1 MTIKKYPQKRVKAYA
16 FRQFQKTMEKERKE
30 LEIKSGKQKEIII
43 AGYGRIKEQ
52 TITYK
57 TRKYSVV
64 VYRDS
69 KGRFTKNPRSKV
81 SREREKGVEQKRF
94 FGELP
99 YQRASVFVE
108 VPFHSNTAR
117 GINNYFWFGIIVID
131 KKENIDIQE
140 MHEELIKM
148 LEKDLHYNRHS
159 LDWFDWEYPSI
170 EYPKPYPATRPDKF
184 YEKWSKTKR

>member
-1 MTIKKYPQKRVKAYA
+1 MKKYSEKRVKVYG
-16 FRQFQKTMEKERKE
+16 FRQLMRLSGKERKE
-30 LEIKSGKQKEIII
+30 LEIKSGKQKEIIVS
-43 AGYGRIKEQ
+43 GYGKIKEQ

-57 TRKYSVV
+57 TRKYSVI

-69 KGRFTKNPRSKV
+69 KGRFTKKPETKIIP
-81 SREREKGVEQKRF
+81 EKEIPEKKI

-99 YQRASVFVE
+99 YCRASVFIE
-108 VPFHSNTAR
+108 VPWHSNASR
-117 GINNYFWFGIIVID
+117 GINNYYWFGIIVID
-131 KKENIDIQE
+131 KKENIDIKE

-148 LEKDLHYNRHS
+148 IEKELHYNRHS

-170 EYPKPYPATRPDKF
+170 EYPKPYPASRPDKF